1 MKTTSILLVEDDLN
15 LGDILKEYLSVKG
28 FDTTLCRNGQEGY
41 DTYKS
46 KKFDLC
52 ILDVMMPVMDGFTL
66 AHKIRTED
74 EDTPI
79 VFLTAK
85 ALKDDKIEGFKV
97 GGDDYLTKP
106 FSMEELMLRIN
117 AILRR
122 TNTPTDR
129 NEDGSLSIGKYTFN
143 PLLQILEIGQG
154 QNHRLTTKEALL
166 LKLLIE
172 HKNRVLAR
180 DYALKTIWGD
190 DNYFNGRSMDV
201 FITKLRKYLKDDAN
215 VEIMNVHGQGY
226 KLIDM

>member
-1 MKTTSILLVEDDLN
+1 M
-15 LGDILKEYLSVKG
+15 
-28 FDTTLCRNGQEGY
+28 
-41 DTYKS
+41 
-46 KKFDLC
+46 
-52 ILDVMMPVMDGFTL
+52 
-66 AHKIRTED
+66 
-74 EDTPI
+74 
-79 VFLTAK
+79 K
-85 ALKDDKIEGFKV
+85 ALKLAE
-97 GGDDYLTKP
+97 T
-106 FSMEELMLRIN
+106 IN

-122 TNTPTDR
+122 TKTPTDR

>member
-52 ILDVMMPVMDGFTL
+52 ILDVMPVMDGFTL

-122 TNTPTDR
+122 TKTPTDR